1 MADAPLLSGAMPQPQ
16 GGGTFSPPEG
26 LSSLEAAG
34 RLRKD
39 GPNELDPPQ
48 EEPFLRILLRQAQSV
63 FFLLS
68 FLAAVLCHSSGD
80 SSRAA
85 ILLGLVVTV
94 LLSNTFGEYS
104 GQDAGKALSKMTA
117 PRCRCLRDGQVVEL
131 EAKTLVPGDVVP
143 LTTGDV
149 IPADMVLLEAV
160 DLKTNESILTGE
172 PRDVSKSTETDT
184 SDAPFRSHMVY
195 SATSVTS
202 GHGKGEVVDT
212 GMRTQLGIIAKRLQE
227 SKTLM
232 DKSPL
237 MVSVNVLG
245 RTLSLVVVF
254 VMLAATSLAFVS
266 KYEDPAKPCPSED
279 SKCFLKSAVLRALIM
294 SVSVVPHG
302 LPMVLMVMMRV
313 SSKKMAEKGGLVMK
327 LSAVDYI
334 AATTVICSDKTGTLT
349 EGKMTAAMLTA
360 VCHSGAEAAAGGSS
374 QESILSF
381 YPLKGF
387 SPEGGLY
394 PHSQLH
400 DDLRFQLDAGEAGA
414 AGGAGA
420 ADLDLAQP
428 GGKPTSLD
436 GLMAQTHLACAFLAS
451 HQTSLS
457 QNSDGIWEV
466 TGNMTDGALRVAAA
480 KAGYHEARAHGAL
493 LQAHAPVSEL
503 EVPFSSR
510 RKMMATVHVLSE
522 ARLGSFIRCPENCTH
537 LAIVKG
543 APEQL
548 IEKVGSI
555 PRHSS
560 GELQVPGGALASADR
575 QKLWQQNQMLAE
587 KALRSLLLVLRPLS
601 PADVQ
606 AMCSAATVDERLKI
620 IWNDPAMACPLS
632 LWGIYDPPRASVP
645 SSIRTCQ
652 EAGIRV
658 VMITGDQQATAAAI
672 GKQIGLLQP
681 HDDETVA
688 ASCAELHEPV
698 RLQPDR
704 RLSRQA
710 QELLSAAPPRA
721 VSRGSAARGSTGSSK
736 PGSRRLSIHDQR
748 GPQDPEPEFKSEED
762 LLEITSRVKC
772 FARAQPSDKVAIVES
787 LRAAG
792 HIVAMT
798 GDGVND
804 APALKAADVGVAMGI
819 TGTAVTKNASDLIL
833 LDDNF
838 STIQLAIEEGRRIFG
853 NAQKYLTVNLS
864 MKFAELTS
872 LLLSMTLG
880 VPPVLKPTPQLLNMA
895 ITHGASTLCLA
906 FELAEPYAMK
916 VPPRDV
922 KKGLVSKTQV
932 LLRMVPFV
940 IFFPVAVYSS
950 LMLGCSGSIGY
961 VTNQALMG
969 SSKVTDVKN
978 GLSVCEHAGW
988 EDANGHYEAD
998 SRPFHCSCRVA
1009 EGLWQARVVDQ
1020 WGSSQVLD
1028 PRMDFS
1034 KNLWELSI
1042 DNGDWKGQAGLVMP
1056 CARDVQPIQFSISWL

>member
-1 MADAPLLSGAMPQPQ
+1 
-16 GGGTFSPPEG
+16 
-26 LSSLEAAG
+26 
-34 RLRKD
+34 
-39 GPNELDPPQ
+39 
-48 EEPFLRILLRQAQSV
+48 
-63 FFLLS
+63 
-68 FLAAVLCHSSGD
+68 
-80 SSRAA
+80 
-85 ILLGLVVTV
+85 
-94 LLSNTFGEYS
+94 
-104 GQDAGKALSKMTA
+104 
-117 PRCRCLRDGQVVEL
+117 
-131 EAKTLVPGDVVP
+131 
-143 LTTGDV
+143 
-149 IPADMVLLEAV
+149 
-160 DLKTNESILTGE
+160 
-172 PRDVSKSTETDT
+172 
-184 SDAPFRSHMVY
+184 
-195 SATSVTS
+195 
-202 GHGKGEVVDT
+202 
-212 GMRTQLGIIAKRLQE
+212 
-227 SKTLM
+227 
-232 DKSPL
+232 
-237 MVSVNVLG
+237 
-245 RTLSLVVVF
+245 
-254 VMLAATSLAFVS
+254 
-266 KYEDPAKPCPSED
+266 
-279 SKCFLKSAVLRALIM
+279 
-294 SVSVVPHG
+294 
-302 LPMVLMVMMRV
+302 MVLMVMMRV

-374 QESILSF
+374 QESIL
-381 YPLKGF
+381 
-387 SPEGGLY
+387 
-394 PHSQLH
+394 
-400 DDLRFQLDAGEAGA
+400 
-414 AGGAGA
+414 
-420 ADLDLAQP
+420 
-428 GGKPTSLD
+428 
-436 GLMAQTHLACAFLAS
+436 
-451 HQTSLS
+451 
-457 QNSDGIWEV
+457 
-466 TGNMTDGALRVAAA
+466 
-480 KAGYHEARAHGAL
+480 
-493 LQAHAPVSEL
+493 
-503 EVPFSSR
+503 

-620 IWNDPAMACPLS
+620 IWNDPAMAC

-688 ASCAELHEPV
+688 ASCAELHEPPV
-698 RLQPDR
+698 WRGVFRPW
-704 RLSRQA
+704 
-710 QELLSAAPPRA
+710 A
-721 VSRGSAARGSTGSSK
+721 VWE
-736 PGSRRLSIHDQR
+736 
-748 GPQDPEPEFKSEED
+748 DPEPEFKSEED

-838 STIQLAIEEGRRIFG
+838 STIQLAIEE
-853 NAQKYLTVNLS
+853 
-864 MKFAELTS
+864 
-872 LLLSMTLG
+872 G

-1056 CARDVQPIQFSISWL
+1056 CARDVSRWCWKDSEVRPVLRISCMDHGLRLAQTMSFVTIMFGELLAIMCFRSEKSVLRMAFFQNAWFNSTFLCNLLTMCLLVYVPPLAKLLEFVPLSPIQLATAMACSLCVLLACEIGKIFYISSQSKIYKAQQEKALILSGRQSPKDMV